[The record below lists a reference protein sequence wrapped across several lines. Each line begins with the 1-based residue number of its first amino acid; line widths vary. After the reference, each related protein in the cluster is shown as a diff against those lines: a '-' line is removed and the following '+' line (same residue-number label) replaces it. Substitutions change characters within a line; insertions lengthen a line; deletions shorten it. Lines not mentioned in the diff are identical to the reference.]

1 MADNKEVPGVPEGN
15 VVDPPPEGA
24 RADPAKRA
32 GPGNGEPEGE
42 ALSALDANQGAKRP
56 VASWITLPKQVK
68 TRRPRNAA

>member
-1 MADNKEVPGVPEGN
+1 MADNREVPGVPEGN
-15 VVDPPPEGA
+15 GVEAP
-24 RADPAKRA
+24 RRRKRA

-42 ALSALDANQGAKRP
+42 ALSALDPNQGAKRA